1 MKATQNQLARL
12 RACFARL
19 KELSPTVYDGYMA
32 RGLSE
37 NRFGWDC
44 LHAAKGLDGFD
55 DVSTMAYYKAGLNDS
70 HIETLL
76 RKAIGVWK

>member
-1 MKATQNQLARL
+1 MKATANQLDRL
-12 RACFARL
+12 RVYFRRL
-19 KELSPTVYDGYMA
+19 KELSPSIYKGYMT

-44 LHAAKGLDGFD
+44 LHAGKGVDGFD
-55 DVSTMAYYKAGLNDS
+55 DVSTRAYYKAGLNDT

-76 RKAIGVWK
+76 RKAMPVWR